1 VSLRISNF
9 KEVKKKKK
17 SLKGEIDSKVKFM
30 ERNYKKRRVLIVL
43 SMRKNNYFE

>member
-9 KEVKKKKK
+9 KEVKKKKP
-17 SLKGEIDSKVKFM
+17 LKGEIDSKVKFM
-30 ERNYKKRRVLIVL
+30 ERNYKKRSVLIVL